1 MIREYHQVYEDIIV
15 RLTKK
20 NSPDIS
26 NVKKAFAF
34 AEEKHSGQ
42 FRKSGEPYILHPICV
57 AEILEKLNFD
67 TAEQKVFAQ
76 EMMERGEKEL
86 EELIKK
92 IN

>member
-1 MIREYHQVYEDIIV
+1 MNRSYQQVYEDMIV

-57 AEILEKLNFD
+57 AEILEKLRND
-67 TAEQKVFAQ
+67 HPIV
-76 EMMERGEKEL
+76 GLVL
-86 EELIKK
+86 EYRTITKLNSTYCEGL
-92 IN
+92 